1 MNEVIEQML
10 AHRSIR
16 RFTDDPVHDTD
27 IASAVEAGQMASTS
41 ENIQSYC
48 MIRIRDEARLERL
61 VELTGGQTKVARCG
75 AFFVVCGDTRRH
87 RLLIERG
94 DRSYDA
100 RFEALLLSIVD
111 ASLFAQNA
119 VLAFESMGYGAC
131 YIGGLRND
139 LPRVQELLGFPEGVF
154 PFFGLCIGRPDQSP
168 TTRPRLPMDSVLF
181 EESWP
186 EERGMLESLDAYDR
200 TMVDYYRTRVG
211 NPVGTGP
218 APQGW
223 ADRMIEKF
231 TTPTRPAVAP
241 YFRKQG
247 ASLD

>member
-1 MNEVIEQML
+1 MNDVIEQML

-16 RFTDDPVHDTD
+16 RFTDDPVHDAD

-41 ENIQSYC
+41 ESIQSYC
-48 MIRIRDEARLERL
+48 MMRIRDEAKLERL
-61 VELTGGQTKVARCG
+61 VELTGDQTKVVRCG

-87 RLLIERG
+87 RLLIEREG
-94 DRSYDA
+94 RSYDA

-111 ASLFAQNA
+111 ASLFAQNM

-139 LPRVQELLGFPEGVF
+139 LPRVQELLGFPEGVL
-154 PFFGLCIGRPDQSP
+154 PLFGLCVGRPDQSP
-168 TTRPRLPMDSVLF
+168 TSRPRLPVDCVLF
-181 EESWP
+181 EETWP
-186 EERGMLESLDAYDR
+186 EDHEMLESLDSYDR
-200 TMVDYYRTRVG
+200 TMTEYYGTRTG
-211 NPVGTGP
+211 NASGTVP
-218 APQGW
+218 SPQGW
-223 ADRMIEKF
+223 NDRMVEKF
-231 TTPTRPAVAP
+231 TTPRRPEVAP